1 MIVYNVTVNIEESI
15 VDDWLYWIKKIHIP
29 EVMKVGVFIKAQLNR
44 VIVEGDTGE
53 TYAISYTCE
62 SMKELHHYQV
72 NFAPEL
78 RKKHLER
85 YGKKV
90 VAFRTLLEVVK
101 EY

>member
-1 MIVYNVTVNIEESI
+1 MKQNLQNPSIINSSIRKAISDDEEQIWSI
-15 VDDWLYWIKKIHIP
+15 LKPIIR
-29 EVMKVGVFIKAQLNR
+29 E
-44 VIVEGDTGE
+44 GE